1 MPQFHFHKLKGNY
14 EGFFSI
20 DLSSMANKWRI
31 ILQPLDDNKNRFN
44 PCNIDE
50 IADKYIKPA
59 EGTFEFGMMYIP
71 AENVFY
77 EIIITDSLSDKQ
89 YEILNY
95 AISKH
100 VIPVSPNTFY
110 AYLMAIVYGL
120 KGFKI
125 EQEAKTII
133 KQLSAVQTSFGAFYN
148 DFQTLGTH
156 LGRAESKF
164 NDLNKSADKLNDKVN
179 QITGAQFELDSTENK
194 LID

>member
-1 MPQFHFHKLKGNY
+1 
-14 EGFFSI
+14 
-20 DLSSMANKWRI
+20 
-31 ILQPLDDNKNRFN
+31 
-44 PCNIDE
+44 
-50 IADKYIKPA
+50 
-59 EGTFEFGMMYIP
+59 MMYIP

-125 EQEAKTII
+125 EQETKTII
-133 KQLSAVQTSFGAFYN
+133 KQLSAVQTSFGNFYD
-148 DFQTLGTH
+148 DFKTLGTH
-156 LGRAESKF
+156 LNRAESKY
-164 NDLNKSADKLNDKVN
+164 NELDKSADKLNDKIN
-179 QITGAQFELDSTENK
+179 QITGAQFELQSSEKKFLD
-194 LID
+194 